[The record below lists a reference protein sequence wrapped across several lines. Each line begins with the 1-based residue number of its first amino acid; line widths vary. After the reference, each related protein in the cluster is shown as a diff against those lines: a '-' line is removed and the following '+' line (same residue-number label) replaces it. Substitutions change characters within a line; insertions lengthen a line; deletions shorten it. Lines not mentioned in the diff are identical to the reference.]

1 MNDEQW
7 RRLRALFNHVQEMT
21 EAERAA
27 LVDRELRDEPELRAE
42 LLALLAADASAG
54 SFLRGDEG
62 GATPGGADRL
72 APGSTI
78 GPYELISVL
87 GEGGFGV
94 VYLAEQLR
102 PLRRRVALKLIK
114 PGMDTKQV
122 IARFAAERQAM
133 ALMDHPGIAQ
143 VFDAGETDAGRP
155 YFVMEY
161 VAGVPIT
168 AYCDQKR
175 LRIRERLDLFLKV
188 CDAVQHAHQKGV
200 IHRDIKPSNVLVAE
214 RDGIASPKVIDFGIV
229 KAAGAPID
237 EQSFATREG
246 SILGTLGYMS
256 PEQAGAAG
264 AELDTRSDI
273 YSLGVLLYE
282 LLAGELPFARAR
294 LRRAAWD
301 EALRII
307 REEDPPALAARA
319 AGAGATVETSAS
331 RLVEIAQGRSI
342 DERSLLRELK
352 GDLEWITLRAIE
364 KNPNRRYASASEFS
378 ADIRRHLANEAVL
391 ARAPSAAYRVRKFAR
406 RHRVGVVAAALVLA
420 SIVSG
425 GIAAGVGFGRA
436 VRAEREAR
444 REAASAQRVAEF
456 LVDVF
461 QTSDPNRSRG
471 ETITARTLLDRGAR
485 RARVALERDPLV
497 RARLLTTLGNAH
509 VSLGL
514 YDEGIDL
521 LRDALAIA
529 EAAAPR
535 DEIEVA
541 TQLSQLAGGLRA
553 AGRTG
558 DVEALVDRAIALAES
573 SPDAPP
579 SLVAACLWQKASWL
593 NVMNRLDAADSL
605 VTRAI
610 ALCEAQASPDTVQLV
625 RMYLT
630 KAMIPHRQYRLAA
643 AETLYLHALALAE
656 TSGVDLTS
664 AMSLHQQLAAVYR
677 TKGDA
682 AQAVAHAQEGV
693 LLARQLYAPDHPGIA
708 VALGGQAAALYSEG
722 ENERAVAARGEAIE
736 ILRANGERD
745 DLLAVALNSQGLL
758 YRVMQRVDLAI
769 PLTKEAHDINR
780 RLYGG
785 ENVRVAETGA
795 NLARCFA
802 DSGLWDAADT
812 AYREGLA
819 IYRRLGDETFY
830 AAWAFVGHGNV
841 CRELGRLDEADS
853 LYAGALAL
861 MDTSEAS
868 LRPYVIECLAEQG
881 YLRARQ
887 GRHADAEGLA
897 RAWLAIAERDSAVYH
912 VDRRRAHVLRAAAR
926 ARAGDAEGAIES
938 LENAIQC
945 GGLDFDEV
953 GAFPEI
959 VALDSRPDY
968 PEELRDP
975 GVRD

>member
-7 RRLRALFNHVQEMT
+7 QRLRALFNDAQAMT
-21 EAERAA
+21 DAERAA
-27 LVDRELRDEPELRAE
+27 FVDRELRDEPELRAE
-42 LLALLAADASAG
+42 LVALLAADASAG
-54 SFLRGDEG
+54 SFLRANDDAATS
-62 GATPGGADRL
+62 GAA
-72 APGSTI
+72 AAAAFVPGSAI
-78 GPYELISVL
+78 GPYQLIDLL

-102 PLRRRVALKLIK
+102 PIRRRVALKLIK

-168 AYCDQKR
+168 AYCDEKR

-200 IHRDIKPSNVLVAE
+200 IHRDIKPSNVLVTE
-214 RDGIASPKVIDFGIV
+214 RDGAASPKVIDFGIV
-229 KAAGAPID
+229 KAAGATID

-264 AELDTRSDI
+264 AELDTRADI

-282 LLAGELPFARAR
+282 LLAGEAPFARAR

-319 AGAGATVETSAS
+319 AGAGESVETSAS
-331 RLVEIAQGRSI
+331 RLVEIAQGRSV

-352 GDLEWITLRAIE
+352 GDLEWITLRALE
-364 KNPNRRYASASEFS
+364 KDPNRRYASASEFS

-406 RHRVGVVAAALVLA
+406 RNRVGVVAAALVLA
-420 SIVSG
+420 SIVAG
-425 GIAAGVGFGRA
+425 GIAAGVGFRRA

-444 REAASAQRVAEF
+444 REAASAQRVADF

-471 ETITARTLLDRGAR
+471 ETITARTRLDRGAR

-514 YDEGIDL
+514 YDEGVEL

-573 SPDAPP
+573 LPGAPP

-593 NVMNRLDAADSL
+593 NVMNQLDSAESL

-610 ALCEAQASPDTVQLV
+610 TLCEAQASPDTVQLV

-656 TSGVDLTS
+656 TSGVDLSS

-677 TKGDA
+677 AKGDA
-682 AQAVAHAQEGV
+682 AKAVAHAEEGV
-693 LLARQLYAPDHPGIA
+693 GLARRLYTPDHPGIA
-708 VALGGQAAALYSEG
+708 IALGGQAAALYSEG
-722 ENERAVAARGEAIE
+722 ENERAVAARDEAIA
-736 ILRANGERD
+736 ILRANGERE
-745 DLLAVALNSQGLL
+745 DLLAVALNSQALL
-758 YRVMQRVDLAI
+758 HRVMRRIDLAI
-769 PLTKEAHDINR
+769 PFAMEARDINR
-780 RLYGG
+780 RLYGS
-785 ENVRVAETGA
+785 ENVRVAETGG
-795 NLARCFA
+795 NLARCLA
-802 DSGLWDAADT
+802 DSGLWEAADAA
-812 AYREGLA
+812 YRDA
-819 IYRRLGDETFY
+819 ITIYRRLGDRTFY
-830 AAWAFVGHGNV
+830 AAWAFAGHGNV
-841 CRELGRLDEADS
+841 CRELGRFDEADS

-861 MDTSEAS
+861 MDTSEAG

-887 GRHADAEGLA
+887 GRHAEAEEIA
-897 RAWLAIAERDSAVYH
+897 RAWLAIAERDGAVFH
-912 VDRRRAHVLRAAAR
+912 ADRRRAHVLRAAAR
-926 ARAGDAEGAIES
+926 ARAGDARGAIES
-938 LENAIQC
+938 LQDAVRC
-945 GGLDFDEV
+945 GGLAADEV
-953 GAFPEI
+953 RAFPEI
-959 VALDSRPDY
+959 VALASRPGY
-968 PEELRDP
+968 PQTLRE
-975 GVRD
+975 